1 MKDFKI
7 RNYLLAGVVFLGISS
22 SAMAAAIGNLSVANC
37 AGGGVTVTLTS
48 IVWSPPTLGGTAG
61 CIDTGIATSIAYSGG
76 GGGTMGAGVV
86 GNILNLTAGGG
97 SVNNFMTFAVPT
109 AYTLDFVLTG
119 LGPGVGNANCA
130 ALNTVGQTCSVVAGS
145 PFILTYLSSGTT
157 GISLSAFG
165 TIADGGVTSSWVGSF
180 TTQLNLSVAVIQATE
195 LGGGSIAS
203 AQSGNFAV
211 SSVPE
216 PGTVSM
222 FLLSGAALIGIGR
235 KRFGK
240 S

>member
-1 MKDFKI
+1 MKDFKM

-22 SAMAAAIGNLSVANC
+22 SAMAGAIGNLSVANC
-37 AGGGVTVTLTS
+37 AGGGVTVTLTT
-48 IVWSPPTLGGTAG
+48 IVWTPPTMGGTAG
-61 CIDTGIATSIAYSGG
+61 CIDTGIGTSVSYTGG
-76 GGGTMGAGVV
+76 GGGTLLPGVV

-97 SVNNFMTFAVPT
+97 SVNDFMTFAVPT

-119 LGPGVGNANCA
+119 LGPGVGNTNCGTLNA
-130 ALNTVGQTCSVVAGS
+130 AGQTCSVAAGS
-145 PFILTYLSSGTT
+145 PFILTYLTATTT
-157 GISLSAFG
+157 GVSLGAFG
-165 TIADGGVTSSWVGSF
+165 TITDGGVTSSWIGSF
-180 TTQLNLSVAVIQATE
+180 TTQLNSYTGAIQTTE

-203 AQSGNFAV
+203 TQSGNFTV

-222 FLLSGAALIGIGR
+222 FLLSGIALIGFGR
-235 KRFGK
+235 KRLGK